1 MHLLYII
8 DRPYTRNTHRLIHEL
23 FNELEIFVIRES
35 LELHTT
41 GSTFSSMVGAGA
53 AAATLA

>member
-1 MHLLYII
+1 
-8 DRPYTRNTHRLIHEL
+8 LIHEL
-23 FNELEIFVIRES
+23 FNELEILVIRES

>member
-1 MHLLYII
+1 LNEVEIYVI
-8 DRPYTRNTHRLIHEL
+8 LIGSERSK
-23 FNELEIFVIRES
+23 RES

-53 AAATLA
+53 GAAATLA